1 MPPTEAN
8 TDLLLDRVRAGDSG
22 ARRRL
27 LDRHRGRLR
36 RAVARRLDRRLA
48 GRMDPSDVVQD
59 VLAEADRRLDDYA
72 RRRPLPY
79 YPWLRQL
86 ADERLTALYRRHVRA
101 QRRTVAREEPLPV
114 PLSHESAAA
123 LAERLVDHGSRP
135 GSRIVREELR
145 QRVQAGLDQLSENDR
160 TVLVLR
166 HIEQR
171 PTAEVAA
178 RLGISDGAVR
188 VRVVRALA
196 RLREQ
201 LADLFA
207 EGEP

>member
-1 MPPTEAN
+1 
-8 TDLLLDRVRAGDSG
+8 
-22 ARRRL
+22 
-27 LDRHRGRLR
+27 LR
-36 RAVARRLDRRLA
+36 RAVARHLDRRLA
-48 GRMDPSDVVQD
+48 ARVDPSDVVQE

-72 RRRPLPY
+72 VRRPLPY

-86 ADERLTALYRRHVRA
+86 ADERLAALYRRHVRA
-101 QRRTVAREEPLPV
+101 RKRSVEREEAIPV

-135 GSRIVREELR
+135 GSRIAREELR
-145 QRVQAGLDQLSENDR
+145 LRVKAALDRLSEADR
-160 TVLVLR
+160 VVLVLR
-166 HIEQR
+166 HLEQR

-178 RLGISDGAVR
+178 LLGVSVGALR

-201 LADLFA
+201 LTELF
-207 EGEP
+207 GEDPR